1 MGSLNKPPSKVTPY
15 TCQVLYQEIDNMKT
29 RKMSISQF
37 ILKTDLMLL
46 PRMTGITEISDA
58 EIVNTCVNKLLEIDK
73 MYNNTYDL
81 FKQYMDGVGH
91 IVSINK
97 TLAKQGRR
105 NLNDEVNAFGL
116 SNSLILVYMFLG
128 VRGRQA
134 ERSRMDFGELKS
146 EIIREFK
153 ALKPLNQDN
162 LLDTLHAKVDEI
174 NAFVRELQGLQDN
187 YDSTGL
193 MIKLDKIQDNLK
205 NLSKASNK
213 SDLKEIESKMHTI
226 LKNFEVL
233 TTSINESE
241 MVNINMIERYSMMM
255 DVMVSRIN
263 KERERAEHFQKFLN
277 NNNEEFKIQ
286 EQYVKNISEELEDI
300 LSDFRRSLHTTPMDS
315 VINLINNITQN
326 VRTFQGGVKGQTLAI
341 KDIEEKL
348 KSLSEG
354 TKVLS
359 EVVDQLHR
367 LMRSD
372 ILYDVMGNENKIKSL
387 LEEMKEL
394 GDNYIK
400 WRDYH

>member
-153 ALKPLNQDN
+153 SLKPLNQDN

-241 MVNINMIERYSMMM
+241 RVNINMIERYSMMM